1 MRINTRRWAWV
12 LAVVAAGSGVEAADW
27 TRTLRSPD
35 GQIEVRIDG
44 GEALRYSVSLA
55 GKPLLKDAELWLD
68 VDHVK
73 LGPKSA
79 LKSAKPAS
87 VDRTIEPPVRQK
99 AEKLREHFNE
109 LRLEM
114 DQKFTVVFRA
124 FDEGVAYRFE
134 TALPQSEVKVYG
146 EGAGFRFPADL
157 PVSYPKETSFFSHQ
171 EREYLNLQLK
181 DIAPDAIASLPAV
194 VDMGDGTKVAIAES
208 DVEGYPGLWLRG
220 SSGLALEAVFP
231 PYPLEEKLERD
242 RDFKVTKAADYL
254 AMTTGARTY
263 PWRIL
268 AVSRK
273 DADLLTNSMVYL
285 LAQPS
290 RIADTSWIKPGKVA
304 WDWWNANNVHG
315 VDFKSGVNTATYKY
329 FIDFAARYGIEYV
342 ILDEGWYPLGDL
354 LSVVSAMD
362 MEELTAYAR
371 AKKVGLILWV
381 VAKTLE
387 DQFEPALAKFEKW
400 GVQGIKVD
408 FMQRDDQK
416 LIDFYHRVC
425 AEAAKRKMLVDYH
438 GTQRTALMTRT
449 WPNLISTEGVRGL
462 EQSKWSDFANPEHN
476 LTLPFTRMLLG
487 PMDYTP
493 GAMVNASKKNFAKV
507 FDAPMSM
514 GTRAQ
519 QLAMYVVYESP
530 LQMLADSPSN
540 YLREPAAMEFLGP
553 VPSVWD
559 ETRVLDAKFGDYV
572 LVARRRGRDWWIG
585 AMTDWTAREI
595 ELDLSFL
602 PAGGFALDAFADGV
616 NASGWG
622 SDTQRLKR
630 NVDRSTKLRLKLS
643 EGGGWA
649 ARLTPSN

>member
-1 MRINTRRWAWV
+1 MRTNTTGWTGV
-12 LAVVAAGSGVEAADW
+12 LAVIALCPEAGAADW

-44 GEALRYSVSLA
+44 GEALRYSVSLG

-73 LGPKSA
+73 LGPQSA

-114 DQKFTVVFRA
+114 NQRYTVVFRA
-124 FDEGVAYRFE
+124 FDEGIAYRFE
-134 TALPQSEVKVYG
+134 TSLPQTEVKVYG
-146 EGAGFRFPADL
+146 EGASFRFAADL
-157 PVSYPKETSFFSHQ
+157 PVYYPKETSFFSHQ
-171 EREYLNLQLK
+171 EREYLALRLK
-181 DIAPDAIASLPAV
+181 DVAPDAIASLPAV
-194 VDMGDGTKVAIAES
+194 VDAGEGTKVAVAES

-220 SSGLALEAVFP
+220 SSGSALNAVFP
-231 PYPLEEKLERD
+231 PFPLEEKLERD
-242 RDFKVTKAADYL
+242 RDFKVVKAADYL
-254 AMTTGARTY
+254 AVTTGTRTY

-285 LAQPS
+285 LAKPS

-329 FIDFAARYGIEYV
+329 FIDFASRYGIEYV

-354 LSVVSAMD
+354 LSVVPAMD
-362 MEELTAYAR
+362 MEELVRYAR

-400 GVQGIKVD
+400 GAAGIKVD

-462 EQSKWSDFANPEHN
+462 EQVKWSDYANPEHN
-476 LTLPFTRMLLG
+476 LMLPFTRMLLG

-493 GAMVNASKKNFAKV
+493 GAMVNAAKKNFVKV
-507 FDAPMSM
+507 FDAPMSL
-514 GTRAQ
+514 GTRAH

-540 YLREPAAMEFLGP
+540 YLREPEAMEFLAP

-559 ETRVLDAKFGDYV
+559 ETRVLDAKFADYV
-572 LVARRRGRDWWIG
+572 LVARRRGREWWVG

-595 ELDLSFL
+595 ELDFSFL
-602 PAGGFALDAFADGV
+602 PPGSFALDAFADGV
-616 NASGWG
+616 NADRWG
-622 SDTQRLKR
+622 SDTKRLKQG
-630 NVDRSTKLRLKLS
+630 VDRSTKLRLKLA